1 MFAMVAACL
10 AARQISY
17 LVYHTAA
24 ELFSIIIAG
33 TVFTI
38 ALRTRALVP
47 NAFYGLVGIALGA
60 VGAVDLVHTL
70 AFKGMNLL
78 PVAGANAATQLWIGG
93 RYLLALSLFAA
104 LLVSGRRRFGFIVTA
119 LAYLAVIAALFAS
132 VFGGLFPDCY
142 VEGSGLTAFKIA
154 SEYAVMGIL
163 LAALGML
170 WLHRAAFDRHD
181 AAYMALGLACLILT
195 EFLFTLYIGV
205 YDLSNF
211 TGHIFKLVGYYF
223 LYKALVA
230 SSLTRPMRSL
240 FREADQRIQEL
251 TTLNRRIAA
260 MQEQLVHSEKMGFL
274 GKLAARFAHE
284 LNTPLATVASNTRNT
299 AQILDSI
306 FPHLLDRIR
315 NMDEAEYRWF
325 RHLAEPAGGHAAG
338 AVPLPLDAAPSHR
351 ERLRL
356 VDALME
362 LGVPADGDLA
372 DCIQELGIGFDS
384 IRGQPGRFRSASAR
398 DDLRHARNLLWL
410 RRNNSLS
417 RLAVEKANRT
427 LQTIRRYGAGSVAKG
442 NSRFDLTL
450 VAEAVLGLYQVEM
463 RDAVRLVRDFEPVP
477 EMEGAPDQLGLAI
490 GNLVENSLQAMEYRG
505 TLTIGLRPRGT
516 GLVLAVSDDGPGIPA
531 ELQSQ
536 VFQPFFTTKAAG
548 EGVGLG
554 LDLCRQIVQE
564 HGGSLEFDS
573 RPGATEFR
581 VWLPAARPGE
591 VAS

>member
-1 MFAMVAACL
+1 MKTGWRYTAALLVLVAACL
-10 AARQISY
+10 AAKQISY

-47 NAFYGLVGIALGA
+47 NAYYGLVGIALGA

-78 PVAGANAATQLWIGG
+78 PVTGANAATQLWIGG

-104 LLVSGRRRFGFIVTA
+104 LLISGRRRFGFIVTA

-132 VFGGLFPDCY
+132 IFGGLFPDCY

-260 MQEQLVHSEKMGFL
+260 MQEQLIHSEKMGFL
-274 GKLAARFAHE
+274 A
-284 LNTPLATVASNTRNT
+284 NWPLASPTSSTPRLPQSPRTPATPPRSSTASFLTCSTASATWTKRNT
-299 AQILDSI
+299 AG
-306 FPHLLDRIR
+306 P
-315 NMDEAEYRWF
+315 
-325 RHLAEPAGGHAAG
+325 P
-338 AVPLPLDAAPSHR
+338 
-351 ERLRL
+351 
-356 VDALME
+356 
-362 LGVPADGDLA
+362 
-372 DCIQELGIGFDS
+372 
-384 IRGQPGRFRSASAR
+384 PGRASRRAR
-398 DDLRHARNLLWL
+398 G
-410 RRNNSLS
+410 RR
-417 RLAVEKANRT
+417 
-427 LQTIRRYGAGSVAKG
+427 
-442 NSRFDLTL
+442 
-450 VAEAVLGLYQVEM
+450 
-463 RDAVRLVRDFEPVP
+463 
-477 EMEGAPDQLGLAI
+477 
-490 GNLVENSLQAMEYRG
+490 
-505 TLTIGLRPRGT
+505 
-516 GLVLAVSDDGPGIPA
+516 GPP
-531 ELQSQ
+531 
-536 VFQPFFTTKAAG
+536 P
-548 EGVGLG
+548 
-554 LDLCRQIVQE
+554 
-564 HGGSLEFDS
+564 
-573 RPGATEFR
+573 P
-581 VWLPAARPGE
+581 
-591 VAS
+591 